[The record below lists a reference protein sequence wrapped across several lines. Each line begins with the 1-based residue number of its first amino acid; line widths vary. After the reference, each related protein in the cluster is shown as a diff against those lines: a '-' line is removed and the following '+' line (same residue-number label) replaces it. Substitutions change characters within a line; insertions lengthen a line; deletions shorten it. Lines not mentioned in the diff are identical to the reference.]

1 MIAAIKPMILRGIL
15 YACVKRQCV
24 CGWRREVE
32 AAEEEDGTLLMLMR
46 ELSVPVINIGGLT
59 AKQWSFGAF
68 IYCRFHLIAGSN
80 EGQGDRC
87 DFWAQIE
94 EEKVGFVFRLFVLA
108 SSW

>member
-87 DFWAQIE
+87 DFWGQIE
-94 EEKVGFVFRLFVLA
+94 EE
-108 SSW
+108 

>member
-32 AAEEEDGTLLMLMR
+32 AAEDGTLLMLMR

-87 DFWAQIE
+87 DFWGQIE
-94 EEKVGFVFRLFVLA
+94 EEKVGVSSLVLA